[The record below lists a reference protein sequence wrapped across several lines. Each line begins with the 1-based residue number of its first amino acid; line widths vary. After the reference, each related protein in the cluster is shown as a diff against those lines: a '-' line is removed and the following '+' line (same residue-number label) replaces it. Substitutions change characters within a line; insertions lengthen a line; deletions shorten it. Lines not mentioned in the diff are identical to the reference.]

1 MKRLAGALL
10 LALTLGLATPAGSE
24 QLVSQVSRTDVS
36 ITSSFTGETL
46 TLFGSIEPE
55 PGATQRYV
63 EGPYHIIITIT
74 GPLQT
79 RVARRKTNQ
88 FGIWINTDQVTFTNF
103 PSFYQVLSDARIN
116 DITNEITL
124 AERRIPLEYQAR
136 AAQGENWLVAP
147 VFAQELTRL
156 MQQKGQF
163 KLNEQGVVFRSNTFY
178 FAQVQL
184 PSDAPPGPYLAR
196 TYLFKNGEIV
206 AERSEGFQVRKVGFE
221 RFLGQSARQQ
231 PLLYGLTCVALAL
244 LTGWLGGVVFRR

>member
-136 AAQGENWLVAP
+136 AAQGENWLTAP